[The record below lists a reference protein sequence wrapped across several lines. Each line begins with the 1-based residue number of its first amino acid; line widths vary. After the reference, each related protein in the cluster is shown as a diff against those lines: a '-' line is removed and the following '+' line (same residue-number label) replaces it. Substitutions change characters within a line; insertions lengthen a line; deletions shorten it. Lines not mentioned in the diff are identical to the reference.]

1 MQTVN
6 DFLVLIDAHF
16 GGAQWFVFLLL
27 GTGLFFTIY
36 LRFPQV
42 RFFKHALK
50 VVSGRYDHQQEM
62 GDTSHFQALAT
73 ANIRCSVIARSS

>member
-1 MQTVN
+1 MMQDVN
-6 DFLVLIDAHF
+6 DFLTLIDAHF
-16 GGAQWFVFLLL
+16 GGSQWFVFLLL

-50 VVSGRYDHQQEM
+50 VV
-62 GDTSHFQALAT
+62 
-73 ANIRCSVIARSS
+73 

>member
-50 VVSGRYDHQQEM
+50 CIKKH
-62 GDTSHFQALAT
+62 ALILICEKLA
-73 ANIRCSVIARSS
+73 I